1 MLRMSTKM
9 MCYNAKEKLEFST
22 KGLAASRMSYYFFF
36 YTKSLLTTGQWLRN
50 HFSKYISR
58 QNNFKV

>member
-9 MCYNAKEKLEFST
+9 MCSNAKEKLEFST

-36 YTKSLLTTGQWLRN
+36 LHKKLT
-50 HFSKYISR
+50 
-58 QNNFKV
+58 NNRAVAQKPLF